1 MPDLINFTL
10 PELNG
15 EVTDKEM
22 KQIKNYLFQLT
33 EQMKFY
39 LNNIDTDNF
48 TDDYKKQLQQMISD
62 ETANMDM
69 SKVNSLI
76 NRYKKFFEDEINA
89 SAELITG
96 NKGGYIVI
104 NDSDGDSFPDEI
116 LILDTSDV
124 DTAQKIWRWNKNGL
138 MFQNKETGSSAE
150 IALTMEGKINANMI
164 TVGVL
169 RGIRIEVAEGT
180 IGGWNITEDGL
191 STTWK
196 SPVVDG
202 SGDIEFTLS
211 FNCADNPNDNVI
223 ELKRNDADE
232 FPFRVTRA
240 GTVDVGDL
248 GVRNLNVAEDLTVVG
263 NANFQT
269 VHNVLWSGALLMD
282 ASDRINLPK
291 TLNEC
296 ANGITLVFSAY
307 STSSGIRDYDF
318 YSFDVKKHLPIINKE
333 GGGIPFIMVSG
344 LFNSFCRKYLYIRD
358 SYILG
363 HDDNIAS
370 GTKNGISYNNKNFA
384 LRAILEC

>member
-1 MPDLINFTL
+1 MADLINFTL

-15 EVTDKEM
+15 EVTDKEI
-22 KQIKNYLFQLT
+22 KQIKNYLYQLT

-104 NDSDGDSFPDEI
+104 NDSDGDGFPDEI
-116 LILDTSDV
+116 LIMDTSDI

-150 IALTMEGKINANMI
+150 IALTMEGKINANLI

-180 IGGWNITEDGL
+180 IGGWDITEDGL

-196 SPVVDG
+196 APAVDG
-202 SGDIEFTLS
+202 SGDVEFTLS
-211 FNCADNPNDNVI
+211 FNCADSPNDNII
-223 ELKRNDADE
+223 ELKSSDALE
-232 FPFRVTRA
+232 YAFRVKRNGEA
-240 GTVDVGDL
+240 DL
-248 GVRNLNVAEDLTVVG
+248 GNLGVQNLTVAGNLNVIGNFHLTG
-263 NANFQT
+263 NQKL
-269 VHNVLWSGALLMD
+269 LWSGAMYMQEGQT
-282 ASDRINLPK
+282 I
-291 TLNEC
+291 TLKESIYEQV
-296 ANGITLVFSAY
+296 NGIVLTFSAY
-307 STSSGIRDYDF
+307 NETEKNYNWRQFFVSKFWVINHNNEGADF
-318 YSFDVKKHLPIINKE
+318 PLFANNFAKA
-333 GGGIPFIMVSG
+333 G
-344 LFNSFCRKYLYIRD
+344 LKYLYFQSNKIT
-358 SYILG
+358 G
-363 HDDNIAS
+363 HANNNKS
-370 GTKNGISYNNKNFA
+370 GTSGSGIIYDNKYWV
-384 LRAILEC
+384 LREVLGV

>member
-1 MPDLINFTL
+1 MADLINFTL

-15 EVTDKEM
+15 EVTDKEI
-22 KQIKNYLFQLT
+22 KQIKNYLYQLT

-48 TDDYKKQLQQMISD
+48 TDDYKKQLQQMISN

-104 NDSDGDSFPDEI
+104 NDSDGDGFPDEI
-116 LILDTSDV
+116 LIMDTSDI

-150 IALTMEGKINANMI
+150 IALTMEGKINANLI

-180 IGGWNITEDGL
+180 IGGWDITEDGL

-196 SPVVDG
+196 APAVDG
-202 SGDIEFTLS
+202 SGDVEFTLS
-211 FNCADNPNDNVI
+211 FNCADSPNDNII
-223 ELKRNDADE
+223 ELKSSDALE
-232 FPFRVTRA
+232 YPFRVKRNGEA
-240 GTVDVGDL
+240 DL
-248 GVRNLNVAEDLTVVG
+248 GNLGVQNLTVAG
-263 NANFQT
+263 NLDVIGNLHLTGNQKL
-269 VHNVLWSGALLMD
+269 LWSGAMYMQEGQT
-282 ASDRINLPK
+282 I
-291 TLNEC
+291 TLKESIYEQV
-296 ANGITLVFSAY
+296 NGIVLTFSAY
-307 STSSGIRDYDF
+307 NETEKNYNWQQFFVSKFWVINHNNEGADF
-318 YSFDVKKHLPIINKE
+318 PLFANNFAKA
-333 GGGIPFIMVSG
+333 G
-344 LFNSFCRKYLYIRD
+344 LKYLYFQSNKIV
-358 SYILG
+358 G
-363 HDDNIAS
+363 HANNNKS
-370 GTKNGISYNNKNFA
+370 GTSGSGIIYDNKYWV
-384 LRAILEC
+384 LREVLGV

>member
-10 PELNG
+10 PELKG
-15 EVTDKEM
+15 EVTDKEI
-22 KQIKNYLFQLT
+22 KQLKNYLYQLT

-48 TDDYKKQLQQMISD
+48 TDDYKRQLQQMISD

-104 NDSDGDSFPDEI
+104 NDSDDDGFPDEI
-116 LILDTSDV
+116 LILDTSDI
-124 DTAQKIWRWNKNGL
+124 DTAQRIWRWNKNGL

-180 IGGWNITEDGL
+180 IGGWNITENGL

-196 SPVVDG
+196 SPAVDG
-202 SGDIEFTLS
+202 SGDVEFTLS
-211 FNCADNPNDNVI
+211 FNCADSPNDNII
-223 ELKRNDADE
+223 ELKSSDALE
-232 FPFRVTRA
+232 YPFRVKRNGEA
-240 GTVDVGDL
+240 DL
-248 GVRNLNVAEDLTVVG
+248 GNLGVQNLTVAG
-263 NANFQT
+263 NLDVIGNFHLTGNQKL
-269 VHNVLWSGALLMD
+269 LWSGAMYMQEGQT
-282 ASDRINLPK
+282 I
-291 TLNEC
+291 TLKESIHEQV
-296 ANGITLVFSAY
+296 NGIVLTFSAY
-307 STSSGIRDYDF
+307 NTTAKNYNWRQFFVSKFWVINHSNEGADFPLFANNFAKAGFKHLYFQSNKIIGHTNNNKSGTSGSGIIYD
-318 YSFDVKKHLPIINKE
+318 NKYWVLRE
-333 GGGIPFIMVSG
+333 V
-344 LFNSFCRKYLYIRD
+344 
-358 SYILG
+358 LG
-363 HDDNIAS
+363 V
-370 GTKNGISYNNKNFA
+370 
-384 LRAILEC
+384 